1 MKQDNRIIRPYRP
14 AQIYKKIDFR
24 SMHETERRLSGLD
37 LHTVCI
43 QARCPNISDC
53 YRRNTAT
60 FLILGDTCTRTCGFC
75 SVKRGKP
82 KPVNPNEHARV
93 VEAARR
99 LGLRHV
105 VVTSVTRDDLSD
117 GGAGIF
123 SRVIRALKKHDK
135 YITVEVL
142 VPDFMGDEGAVQTVV
157 GAEPDIF
164 GHNIETVR
172 SLYSVKKKSDYHRSL
187 KLILYAKKC
196 SAGLRTKS
204 AILLGMGE
212 TEAEVFG
219 LFRDLREA
227 ECDYLSIGQYLRPGK
242 GNLPVKEYISQ
253 EQFERYKYK
262 ALDMGFRHVESGVYV
277 RSSYM
282 ADCYE

>member
-1 MKQDNRIIRPYRP
+1 MNQDSRSIKPYRP
-14 AQIYKKIDFR
+14 AQISKKIDFR
-24 SMHETERRLSGLD
+24 SMHETERKLAGLD

-53 YRRNTAT
+53 FSRNTAT
-60 FLILGDTCTRTCGFC
+60 FLILGDTCTRSCGFC

-82 KPVNPNEHARV
+82 KPADPDEHARV

-105 VVTSVTRDDLSD
+105 VVTSVTRDDLPD

-123 SRVIRALKKHDK
+123 SRVIRALKEHDRR
-135 YITVEVL
+135 IIVEVL
-142 VPDFMGDEGAVQTVV
+142 VPDFMGDEEAVQTVV

-172 SLYSVKKKSDYHRSL
+172 SLYSVKKRSVYRRSL
-187 KLILYAKKC
+187 KIISYAKRC
-196 SAGLRTKS
+196 SARLRTKS

-219 LFRDLREA
+219 LFSDLREA

-242 GNLPVKEYISQ
+242 GNLPVKEYVSS